1 MNIKHSDISIP
12 NKSKRNKTTD
22 FLITTET
29 CALFIFACIFMY
41 FFLSFSELNFWS
53 CMLCTMHLPFITPFY
68 VAYLA
73 FCCYLYKFI
82 PIHEKSEK
90 KQIES
95 NKRIYE
101 YRLRKQVAKAKAS
114 FLCNTSCIRI
124 FPILKHCPNGTKP
137 NLR

>member
-41 FFLSFSELNFWS
+41 FFFHLVSWTFGLVRCVPCTFRSSHVLCGLFGILLLSVQIHFDTKKEKNNRLNQIKEYMNIVYESKFCKS
-53 CMLCTMHLPFITPFY
+53 IIFMQY
-68 VAYLA
+68 VVHSY
-73 FCCYLYKFI
+73 I
-82 PIHEKSEK
+82 
-90 KQIES
+90 
-95 NKRIYE
+95 
-101 YRLRKQVAKAKAS
+101 V
-114 FLCNTSCIRI
+114 